1 MKKLY
6 LIVVAAFMLAFAN
19 QTMAQ
24 SNAVKLNIF
33 SLAIGTYNVSYERA
47 IDDMHTAQLGFFYL
61 GYKIGSGDYKTSF
74 TGFGIT
80 PEFRIYFDEALSG
93 WYVAPF
99 LRYQN
104 YTIKEDFDI
113 YDDPATPAIESGI
126 GTARGTL
133 QTFGVGVIA
142 GHQWLLGEHFTIDVF
157 LGPVYNA
164 GSAKVS
170 SDSDADN
177 YEFST
182 GAFDGFGIRT
192 GLTFGFAF

>member
-6 LIVVAAFMLAFAN
+6 VIVAASLMLAFTN

-33 SLAIGTYNVSYERA
+33 SLAISTYNVSYERA
-47 IDDMHTAQLGFFYL
+47 IDDMHTAQIGFYYL
-61 GYKIGSGDYKTSF
+61 NWGKDTKF

-93 WYVAPF
+93 YYVAPF

-104 YTIKEDFDI
+104 YTLSSTYTDLD
-113 YDDPATPAIESGI
+113 
-126 GTARGTL
+126 TAGNWVDRTAKGTL
-133 QTFGVGVIA
+133 NTFGAGVLA
-142 GHQWLLGEHFTIDVF
+142 GHQWLLGEHFTIDMF
-157 LGPVYNA
+157 IGPVYNA

-170 SDSDADN
+170 DDSDDPD

-182 GAFDGFGIRT
+182 GSFDGFGIRW
-192 GLTFGFAF
+192 GVTFGFAF